1 MDLSVVVATLNGRD
15 ALSDCLDALAAAAP
29 AAEVVVANGPSAD
42 GTTGMVRGRDD
53 VDVLLELADRGV
65 NVARNAG
72 VAVATGDVVA
82 FVDERTEVAAG
93 WADSLEAAF
102 AGASVV
108 TGPVRR
114 PLPVGS
120 ETSRREE
127 EEIAGRAV
135 SYFDGANVAFAREA
149 IDALDGFDEYL
160 DVGGARDAAH
170 RLANLD
176 IAVGWSD
183 GLLAS
188 REAASEDRS
197 DAVPAGR
204 KYRALAYRLAKNY
217 GVSAGTVGR
226 VVEAAREE
234 GSEELRSVVSGDTG
248 VSRWLGDGARVAG
261 AGVRGTVD
269 GLRARIGDR
278 RPARNPRG
286 VSSRDDRIVRRYDW
300 N

>member
-15 ALSDCLDALAAAAP
+15 ALSACLDALAEAAP

-42 GTTGMVRGRDD
+42 GTTGMVKERDD
-53 VDVLLELADRGV
+53 VHVLLELADRNV

-72 VAVATGDVVA
+72 AAVASGDVVA

-93 WADSLEAAF
+93 WAAAL
-102 AGASVV
+102 ADAVAEASVA

-120 ETSRREE
+120 ETSRRERE
-127 EEIAGRAV
+127 EVAGRTV

-170 RLANLD
+170 RLAGIGLEVAWSADLVANRGTGGPD
-176 IAVGWSD
+176 PIAGES
-183 GLLAS
+183 
-188 REAASEDRS
+188 
-197 DAVPAGR
+197 AGR

-217 GVSAGTVGR
+217 GPSPGVVRRVLRSARRDGVD
-226 VVEAAREE
+226 
-234 GSEELRSVVSGDTG
+234 ELRAVLSGD
-248 VSRWLGDGARVAG
+248 VQASSWLGSGARVAG
-261 AGVRGTVD
+261 AGARGTAD
-269 GLRARIGDR
+269 GLRARLSDR

-286 VSSRDDRIVRRYDW
+286 ISSRDDRVVKRYDW
-300 N
+300 D

>member
-15 ALSDCLDALAAAAP
+15 PLAECLDALAAAAP

-42 GTTGMVRGRDD
+42 GTTGMIRERDD
-53 VDVLLELADRGV
+53 IDVLLELADRGV

-72 VAVATGDVVA
+72 AHAATGDVVA
-82 FVDERTEVAAG
+82 LVDERTTVAAG
-93 WADSLEAAF
+93 WAEAIEEAL
-102 AGASVV
+102 AAASVV

-120 ETSRREE
+120 ETSHREE

-170 RLANLD
+170 RLAGLGLE
-176 IAVGWSD
+176 VGWSND
-183 GLLAS
+183 LLA
-188 REAASEDRS
+188 RRGADL
-197 DAVPAGR
+197 DDPDGAVPAGR

-217 GVSAGTVGR
+217 GVSAGTLGR
-226 VVEAAREE
+226 VVDVAREE
-234 GSEELRSVVSGDTG
+234 GGEELRSVVSGDTG

-269 GLRARIGDR
+269 GLRARLGDR

-286 VSSRDDRIVRRYDW
+286 ISSRDDRVVRRYDW
-300 N
+300 D